1 MAINS
6 RDSSVRSSGFL
17 HPLQSN
23 RGFTLVELIVVC
35 AILGV
40 LATMVMSSVGDL
52 KQKVYIS
59 RAAAEI
65 RSFEKDIFAYV
76 SEKGSYPPD
85 VNAVGVEPLKNA
97 VDPWGNPYVYSA
109 TPARE
114 FVGTPINSD
123 FDLYSK
129 GPDGASTV
137 LSTQLGDGAD
147 DIIRGGDGSYT
158 GTAAKYP

>member
-6 RDSSVRSSGFL
+6 RDSKVRSSVFL

-23 RGFTLVELIVVC
+23 RGFTIVELIVVC

-40 LATMVMSSVGDL
+40 LATMVLNSVGDL
-52 KQKVYIS
+52 KQRVYIS

-65 RSFEKDIFAYV
+65 RSLEKDIFAYV

-85 VNAVGVEPLKNA
+85 VNAVGVETLKNA
-97 VDPWGNPYVYSA
+97 VDPWGNAYVYSLIP
-109 TPARE
+109 TRTW
-114 FVGTPINSD
+114 VGPLNTD

-137 LSTQLGDGAD
+137 PSTLLGDGAD
-147 DIIRGGDGSYT
+147 DIIRGGDGSFA
-158 GTAAKYP
+158 GAAAKYP